1 MSVGDPIHS
10 TGFGAMENKENG
22 PIFSVMPS
30 PRQRSKEFLCEENP
44 VRNPLLLKNVPH
56 LRKVFVIK
64 PLVFRKRG
72 KPPDFYANAES
83 SRFD

>member
-1 MSVGDPIHS
+1 MSVGNPIHS

-44 VRNPLLLKNVPH
+44 VRKSTSAE
-56 LRKVFVIK
+56 
-64 PLVFRKRG
+64 KRSAFA
-72 KPPDFYANAES
+72 KKFS
-83 SRFD
+83 